1 MTLSCCK
8 KCLRYL
14 EESKANGDFYFLI
27 CLYSFRTENKLEKHE
42 HV

>member
-1 MTLSCCK
+1 M
-8 KCLRYL
+8 RYL
-14 EESKANGDFYFLI
+14 EESKANGDFYFLS